1 LIGINLPLSRWL
13 SWAASM
19 DRAGP
24 KALETKVGAC
34 VPHREKPRGSARRSL
49 LPAARLMLGFLV
61 ASMTSA
67 CALVEKVGADG
78 AIERSIA
85 FLSPVAVVGGSPGAP
100 RAVRVSAV
108 GLGVGPD
115 SAVLGAYEMSV
126 VHLDPE
132 CRIVVMPA
140 RDVQLE
146 NFRRLLEQTRGRIV
160 SVPRS

>member
-1 LIGINLPLSRWL
+1 
-13 SWAASM
+13 
-19 DRAGP
+19 
-24 KALETKVGAC
+24 
-34 VPHREKPRGSARRSL
+34 
-49 LPAARLMLGFLV
+49 MLGFLV

-78 AIERSIA
+78 AIERSVA

>member
-1 LIGINLPLSRWL
+1 
-13 SWAASM
+13 
-19 DRAGP
+19 
-24 KALETKVGAC
+24 
-34 VPHREKPRGSARRSL
+34 
-49 LPAARLMLGFLV
+49 MLGFLV
-61 ASMTSA
+61 ASITSA

-78 AIERSIA
+78 AIERSVA

-146 NFRRLLEQTRGRIV
+146 NFRRLLEQTPNVCVVRN
-160 SVPRS
+160 